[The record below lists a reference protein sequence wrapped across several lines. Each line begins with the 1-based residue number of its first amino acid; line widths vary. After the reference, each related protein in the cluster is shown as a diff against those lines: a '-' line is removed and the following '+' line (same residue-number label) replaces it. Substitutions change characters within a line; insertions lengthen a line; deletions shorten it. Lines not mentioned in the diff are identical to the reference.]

1 MDPDGVDKPDW
12 DADSPVAGSLAEDGP
27 GIAVPG
33 LGAPVAEGGG
43 TVDFEEWR
51 WDVLGKGRNSVQDS
65 IPEAYLDVVEAFLL
79 QSIVG
84 FAPGSVVRILNILRV

>member
-51 WDVLGKGRNSVQDS
+51 WDVLGKGQNLVQDS
-65 IPEAYLDVVEAFLL
+65 IPEAYLDVVEAFPL
-79 QSIVG
+79 QPIVG
-84 FAPGSVVRILNILRV
+84 FAPGSAVRIPNILRA